1 MVVTPSLF
9 NEEMSS
15 QLRLL
20 PGGQR
25 SRHLDAK
32 TRQIGRKG
40 VAEAR
45 ATLARIQQAPSTKQ
59 RLPRTG

>member
-9 NEEMSS
+9 NEDMST

-25 SRHLDAK
+25 SRRLDAK

-45 ATLARIQQAPSTKQ
+45 ATLARIQEAATTTQ
-59 RLPRTG
+59 RLPHTG

>member
-9 NEEMSS
+9 NEDMSS

-25 SRHLDAK
+25 SRRLDAK

-45 ATLARIQQAPSTKQ
+45 ATLARIQQNPTPTQ
-59 RLPRTG
+59 RLPHTG

>member
-1 MVVTPSLF
+1 
-9 NEEMSS
+9 MSS

-59 RLPRTG
+59 RLPHTG